1 MGSGGQKSMSSKSK
15 VKNLTVL
22 EQAMNDPF
30 VKRSAET
37 EISFLNPNGIGAQ
50 IPQWIINRE
59 SDGLRKNFQV
69 KRETEKAILVSSSG
83 DASKG
88 IRNTEFWVPKSQ
100 LQSVEKTKQEI
111 WEKHANRAVSE
122 KYTAYLNTT
131 AESAGVKVGNLSSW
145 DKITAKL
152 QKSGVAV
159 MTRDEFKNSK
169 A

>member
-1 MGSGGQKSMSSKSK
+1 MGSGGQKSMSSKAKAKS
-15 VKNLTVL
+15 LTVM
-22 EQAMNDPF
+22 EQVMNDPF
-30 VKRSAET
+30 VRRSAEY
-37 EISFLNPNGIGAQ
+37 EISLLDPKGIGAQ

-83 DASKG
+83 DVYKG

-122 KYTAYLNTT
+122 KYSTYLNST
-131 AESAGVKVGNLSSW
+131 AASAGVKVGNLSSW
-145 DKITAKL
+145 EKITAKL